1 MKNFKKMWMNS
12 LCFLDNSL
20 IHTSILIILVLYAST
35 IFNNINSYVGNL
47 YNFSVVKLLI
57 LLLIVYVSPKD
68 TSIAVLLAVSYVV
81 SLIYMMNT
89 ENFDSIKRCSSGQV
103 MNNEGQCVDGPKRCS
118 SGQVMN
124 DQGECVDGP
133 KRCQSGQVMNEQ
145 GQCVEGFFPL
155 MNTSENETHDTK
167 DKAMMHNSDVKLD
180 SSCMQSYVPRFETVG
195 DVCSPTATFKNE
207 LNAQGLNSPEGYN
220 QMGANGSPLV

>member
-20 IHTSILIILVLYAST
+20 IHASIVIILILYAST
-35 IFNNINSYVGNL
+35 IFNNINSYVGSL

-57 LLLIVYVSPKD
+57 LLLIAYVSPKD

-81 SLIYMMNT
+81 SLMYMMNT
-89 ENFDSIKRCSSGQV
+89 ENFDT
-103 MNNEGQCVDGPKRCS
+103 PKRCS

-124 DQGECVDGP
+124 EDGQCVDGP
-133 KRCQSGQVMNEQ
+133 KRCQSGQIMNEQ

-155 MNTSENETHDTK
+155 MNTPDNDAHDTNN
-167 DKAMMHNSDVKLD
+167 KAMMHNSDVKAD